1 MLKISFSKFIVRS
14 KIFSRS
20 CSVNDSKYAFE
31 SLTEQER
38 ENIFERTMNLLKEI
52 LSKASK
58 SFLPDGYRA
67 GGLYIQPF
75 SSFKKYFDKY
85 GIRYEFSVLKN
96 AAGELENQNI
106 QFNFSGV
113 EKNIYRFSNDIVQ
126 EDKSGA
132 YTQFA
137 LQFVDVPLVPRL
149 LNSIFYRLFSKTENH
164 QMHGDGISTSNKIYS
179 TAKNKFS
186 STETFSVEM
195 LNEIKLPLYL
205 KEAKQN
211 NYLHLLSH
219 PKLVSDYNLQQFD
232 NLLKKL
238 IALGNTEFDFKK
250 FELAEQ

>member
-1 MLKISFSKFIVRS
+1 
-14 KIFSRS
+14 
-20 CSVNDSKYAFE
+20 
-31 SLTEQER
+31 
-38 ENIFERTMNLLKEI
+38 
-52 LSKASK
+52 
-58 SFLPDGYRA
+58 
-67 GGLYIQPF
+67 
-75 SSFKKYFDKY
+75 
-85 GIRYEFSVLKN
+85 
-96 AAGELENQNI
+96 
-106 QFNFSGV
+106 
-113 EKNIYRFSNDIVQ
+113 
-126 EDKSGA
+126 
-132 YTQFA
+132 
-137 LQFVDVPLVPRL
+137 
-149 LNSIFYRLFSKTENH
+149 
-164 QMHGDGISTSNKIYS
+164 MHGDGISTSNKIYS